1 MELLKVHYT
10 APRRASYLNFLQSSG
25 ESGHSESG
33 LLIQSTYKKT
43 AVICGKKNR
52 HLPRSRNTAVCT
64 GDENRESQTVY
75 SVLKTAHYRGS
86 LAPRFQT
93 VFSINGS
100 QTVYAVFKTARH
112 RGSLA
117 PRFQTVLK
125 HRING
130 LTTVNRENRPKPRF

>member
-1 MELLKVHYT
+1 M
-10 APRRASYLNFLQSSG
+10 
-25 ESGHSESG
+25 
-33 LLIQSTYKKT
+33 LIQSTYKKA

-64 GDENRESQTVY
+64 GDENRESQTIYAVF
-75 SVLKTAHYRGS
+75 KIAHYRGS
-86 LAPRFQT
+86 LAPRFQTVFSINGSQTVYAVFKTAYHRGSLVPRFQT